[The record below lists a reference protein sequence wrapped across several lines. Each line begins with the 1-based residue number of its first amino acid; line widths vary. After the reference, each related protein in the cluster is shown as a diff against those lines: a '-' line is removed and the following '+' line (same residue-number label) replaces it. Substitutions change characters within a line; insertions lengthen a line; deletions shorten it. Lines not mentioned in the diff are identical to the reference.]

1 MSQINTNGINVN
13 YPVPGENNSSQGFRD
28 NFGQINNNLNTA
40 GTEITD
46 LQNKAVLKAAL
57 DNSVLNNDMANAQ
70 ISNCSTRGF
79 RGTTFNLGNA
89 LAGTVLVDVNKAD
102 VHYGTVTGNVTLQ
115 FGSWAPTNTESE
127 VTLRLAVA
135 NANAVIS
142 LPSQVVS
149 SNNNF
154 GTTLLENYSMIGNT
168 ATITA
173 PANTQVLEFTFTS
186 IDCGNTISVAPT
198 NRPFQST
205 QVVTRNVPPTGLPG
219 DVNGDIAVGPS
230 LSQIEISS
238 TNAADYLTTGNTSQL
253 YPDLPVVFTGVSM
266 EANIVT
272 GSTYYVRNVV
282 STTQFTIATSIGGG
296 NVNLAGNASPTAD
309 MYGNPISYLYVS
321 TGNYDSTVEL
331 KTLLNSNADGN
342 LTLSGTGN
350 LVVNAPI
357 IFSGNVDTA
366 NTNIV
371 ADTVYY
377 VKTFTTPNI
386 KVSGTRV
393 NGIAGTEFVP
403 GTKTNVGASAT
414 YYVGGTD
421 IWKQIPLLPDVDT
434 TSNIAA
440 ANVVISDNLTVG
452 GNAVINGNLTVNGT
466 YTYENVS
473 TLAVEDPIIGL
484 GRGANNAALSS
495 DDNKDRGTQLWYYSG
510 SEKSAFIGWDDSQ
523 QKLIAATDVSISTP
537 GEIVTINSYGNF
549 VVGGIEANTIS
560 STTTL
565 SVTGNANVGN
575 LGTSGQLIATG
586 NITTSANIIGNVLAT
601 NLDVAGI
608 ATVATVDDIKIGG
621 GLNGYYLVT
630 DGTGNLSWVSGGG
643 TGNGV
648 VGGANTQIQFNDG
661 TGNFAGAAGFT
672 FDSVTNIMS
681 TPGNIA
687 ATGNISAPYFIGD
700 GSQLTGLTFSAISNG
715 TSNVS
720 IPSTN
725 GNVNIS
731 AAGNANIVV
740 VTGTGAN
747 VTGTFN
753 SSGNAN
759 VGNLGTGGLIV
770 ATGNVTGGNLVTSG
784 ALSVTGNANV
794 GNIGAAAG
802 VFTTI
807 GGSLTT
813 AAQPNVTS
821 VGTLTSLGVS
831 GNTTSSN
838 VISNSYVIVSA
849 TNSITAAGTTQG
861 DATQL
866 ASSINVVTTVPA
878 SSGVKLPTAE
888 AGMRIIVRN
897 STSTALNVY
906 PNTGAAIE
914 PALANAPYTLNATTS
929 MEFFCA
935 VGGGSG
941 QWFTLF

>member
-1 MSQINTNGINVN
+1 MTSQINTNGIDAN
-13 YPVPGENNSSQGFRD
+13 YPVPGQNNSSQGFRD
-28 NFGQINNNLNTA
+28 NFAQIRGQFNTTA
-40 GTEITD
+40 NEITD
-46 LQNKAVLKAAL
+46 LQSKVVLKAAL
-57 DNSVLNNDMANAQ
+57 DNTTLNNDMANVL
-70 ISNCSTRGF
+70 ISNTATSGF
-79 RGTTFNLGNA
+79 RATTYNLGNA
-89 LAGTVLVDVNKAD
+89 LAGTVVVDVNRAD
-102 VHYGTVTGNVTLQ
+102 VHFGSLTGNVVLQ
-115 FGSWAPTNTESE
+115 FGNWAPTNTQSN
-127 VTLRLAVA
+127 VVVRLTYA
-135 NANAVIS
+135 NSGPAYVS
-142 LPSQVVS
+142 LPNNCIN

-154 GTTLLENYSMIGNT
+154 GVTLLENYANVGGV
-168 ATITA
+168 ATLSA
-173 PANTQVLEFTFTS
+173 PANANIIELHFS
-186 IDCGNTISVAPT
+186 SLDCGNTVTVTPV
-198 NRPFQST
+198 NRPYQST
-205 QVVTRNVPPTGLPG
+205 EVQTRDIPPTGLPG
-219 DVNGDIAVGPS
+219 DVNGTIAVGPS
-230 LSQIEISS
+230 LSQVEITS
-238 TNAADYLTTGNTSQL
+238 TNAADYLVTGNTSQL
-253 YPDLPVVFTGVSM
+253 YPDLPVVFTGTTM
-266 EANIVT
+266 EANITVGT
-272 GSTYYVRNVV
+272 TYYVGNVV
-282 STTQFTIATSIGGG
+282 STTQFTVATSVGGS
-296 NVNLAGNASPTAD
+296 NVNLTGNASPTAA

-321 TGNYDSTVEL
+321 TGNY
-331 KTLLNSNADGN
+331 NSNAYTKSLLNTNANGNITLDGVSN
-342 LTLSGTGN
+342 IAPN
-350 LVVNAPI
+350 DPI
-357 IFSGNVDTA
+357 IFGGNVDTA
-366 NTNIV
+366 NTNLV

-377 VKTFTTPNI
+377 VKTISSPNVTI
-386 KVSGTRV
+386 SQSRV
-393 NGIAGTEFVP
+393 NGIAGTAFVP
-403 GTKTNVGASAT
+403 GTKASLTGTAT
-414 YYVGGTD
+414 IYAEGND

-440 ANVVISDNLTVG
+440 ANVIISNNLTVG
-452 GNAVINGNLTVNGT
+452 GNTVIDGNLTVNGT

-523 QKLIAATDVSISTP
+523 QKLIAATDVSITS
-537 GEIVTINSYGNF
+537 EVVTINSYGNF
-549 VVGGIEANTIS
+549 VVGGVEANTIS
-560 STTTL
+560 SNTTL
-565 SVTGNANVGN
+565 NVTGNANVGN

-586 NITTSANIIGNVLAT
+586 NITSSANIIGNVLAT
-601 NLDVAGI
+601 NLDVAGV

-661 TGNFAGAAGFT
+661 TGNFAGASGFT

-687 ATGNISAPYFIGD
+687 ATGNISAPYFIGN
-700 GSQLTGLTFSAISNG
+700 GSQLTGLNFSAISNG

-747 VTGTFN
+747 VTGTFDL
-753 SSGNAN
+753 SGNAN
-759 VGNLGTGGLIV
+759 IGNLGTGGLIV

-794 GNIGAAAG
+794 GNIGGTTG
-802 VFTTI
+802 VFTTVA
-807 GGSLTT
+807 GALTT
-813 AAQPNVTS
+813 AAQPNITS

-831 GNTTSSN
+831 GNTTSNNISSN
-838 VISNSYVIVSA
+838 NYVIVSA
-849 TNSITAAGTTQG
+849 NSSITAAGTTQG
-861 DATQL
+861 TATQL
-866 ASSINVVTTVPA
+866 ASSINVVTSVPA
-878 SSGVKLPTAE
+878 SSGVKLPVAE

-897 STSTALNVY
+897 STSTPLNVY

-929 MEFFCA
+929 MEFFCS

>member
-1 MSQINTNGINVN
+1 MSQINTNGINTN
-13 YPVPGENNSSQGFRD
+13 YPVPGENNSSQGFRE
-28 NFGQINNNLNTA
+28 NFAQIRNGLNTA

-46 LQNKAVLKAAL
+46 LQTKVVLKAAL
-57 DNSVLNNDMANAQ
+57 DNSVLNNDMANTL
-70 ISNCSTRGF
+70 ISNASTRGW
-79 RGTTFNLGNA
+79 RGTTYNLGNA
-89 LAGTVLVDVNKAD
+89 LIGTVLVDVNRAD
-102 VHYGTVTGNVTLQ
+102 VHYGTLTGNLTLQ
-115 FGSWAPTNTESE
+115 FGSWAPVNTESS
-127 VTLRLAVA
+127 VTVRLAVA

-142 LPSQVVS
+142 LPSEVVS

-154 GTTLLENYSMIGNT
+154 GVTIIENYKDITGV

-173 PANTQVLEFTFTS
+173 PANVEILEYTFTS
-186 IDCGNTISVAPT
+186 IDCGNTITMSPV
-198 NRPFQST
+198 NRSYQAT
-205 QVVTRNVPPTGLPG
+205 QIINRDPPPTGFPG
-219 DVNGDIAVGPS
+219 DVNGTIAVGSS
-230 LSQIEISS
+230 LSQIEIAS

-253 YPDLPVVFTGVSM
+253 YPDLPVVFTGTSM

-282 STTQFTIATSIGGG
+282 STTQFTIATSVGGG
-296 NVNLAGNASPTAD
+296 NVNLAGNASPTAA
-309 MYGNPISYLYVS
+309 MYGNPTSYLYVC
-321 TGNYDSTVEL
+321 TADFDSTVNAKSVSNTFSSGNIIEL
-331 KTLLNSNADGN
+331 NNTS
-342 LTLSGTGN
+342 S

-357 IFSGNVDTA
+357 IFTGNVDTA
-366 NTNIV
+366 NTNLL
-371 ADTVYY
+371 ANTVYY
-377 VKTFTTPNI
+377 IKNI
-386 KVSGTRV
+386 ASQNITISQSRV
-393 NGIAGTEFVP
+393 NGIAGSVVAIGNLGVTP
-403 GTKTNVGASAT
+403 NITAT
-414 YYVGGTD
+414 AIIGTD

-434 TSNIAA
+434 TSNLSA
-440 ANVVISDNLTVG
+440 ANIVISDNLTVG

-495 DDNKDRGTQLWYYSG
+495 DDNKDRGVQLWYYSG

-523 QKLIAATDVSISTP
+523 QKLIAAAN
-537 GEIVTINSYGNF
+537 VTIASEVVTVNSYGNF
-549 VVGGIEANTIS
+549 VVGTIESSNAILGNANIGNI
-560 STTTL
+560 
-565 SVTGNANVGN
+565 SVTGTIASVGN
-575 LGTSGQLIATG
+575 ISTNENL
-586 NITTSANIIGNVLAT
+586 IGNVLAN
-601 NLDVAGI
+601 NLDVSGT
-608 ATVATVDDIKIGG
+608 ATVATVNDIKIGG

-661 TGNFAGAAGFT
+661 TGNFAGAPGFT
-672 FDSVTNIMS
+672 FDSVSNVLS

-687 ATGNISAPYFIGD
+687 SAGNVSASYFIGN
-700 GSQLTGLTFSAISNG
+700 GSQLTGLNFSAISNG

-753 SSGNAN
+753 LSGNAN

-784 ALSVTGNANV
+784 TLSVTGNANV
-794 GNIGAAAG
+794 GNISSTTGA
-802 VFTTI
+802 FTTVA
-807 GGSLTT
+807 GALTT

-831 GNTTSSN
+831 GNTTSNNISSN
-838 VISNSYVIVSA
+838 NYVIVGANS
-849 TNSITAAGTTQG
+849 SITAAGTTQG
-861 DATQL
+861 TATQL
-866 ASSINVVTTVPA
+866 ARSINVVTSVPA
-878 SSGVKLPTAE
+878 SSGVKLPVAE

-929 MEFFCA
+929 MEFFCST
-935 VGGGSG
+935 GGSSG

>member
-1 MSQINTNGINVN
+1 MSQINTNGIDVN
-13 YPVPGENNSSQGFRD
+13 YPIPGQNNSSQGFRD
-28 NFGQINNNLNTA
+28 NFAQIRTNLNTA

-46 LQNKAVLKAAL
+46 LQTKVVVKAAL
-57 DNSVLNNDMANAQ
+57 DNTTVDNNMANTL
-70 ISNCSTRGF
+70 ISNAAVRGF
-79 RGTTFNLGNA
+79 RSTTYNLGNA
-89 LAGTVLVDVNKAD
+89 ISGTLLIDTSLAD
-102 VHYGTVTGNVTLQ
+102 VQYGAVTGNTTLQ
-115 FGSWAPTNTESE
+115 FGGWAPTNTESSIA
-127 VTLRLAVA
+127 LRLTIS
-135 NANAVIS
+135 NASAVIS
-142 LPSQVVS
+142 LPSAAIS

-154 GTTLLENYSMIGNT
+154 GVTLLENYTQIGNV
-168 ATITA
+168 ATFTA
-173 PANTQVLEFTFTS
+173 PANASILEFNITTL
-186 IDCGNTISVAPT
+186 DCGVSLSVSPT
-198 NRPFQST
+198 NRPFQSR
-205 QVVTRNVPPTGLPG
+205 QIVTREIPPTGVQG
-219 DVNGDIAVGPS
+219 DTNGTVAVGPS
-230 LSQIEISS
+230 VNQLIITGAN
-238 TNAADYLTTGNTSQL
+238 TNPYLTTSGNTTQL
-253 YPDLPVVFTGVSM
+253 YPDMPVVFTGTSL
-266 EANIVT
+266 EANIVV
-272 GSTYYVRNVV
+272 GATYYVRNIV
-282 STTQFTIATSIGGG
+282 SSNTFTVSGSIGGSNIAIG
-296 NVNLAGNASPTAD
+296 ANTTGTTMLA
-309 MYGNPISYLYVS
+309 NPISYLYVCTDTFDANVIS
-321 TGNYDSTVEL
+321 YDVLNAYATTNNIKLNNTSSLVE
-331 KTLLNSNADGN
+331 
-342 LTLSGTGN
+342 
-350 LVVNAPI
+350 NAPI
-357 IFSGNVDTA
+357 IFNGNVSTLDTA
-366 NTNIV
+366 NTNIQPNI
-371 ADTVYY
+371 VYY
-377 VKTFTTPNI
+377 VESIDNGNANI
-386 KVSGTRV
+386 TVSRTRT
-393 NGIAGTEFVP
+393 NGIAGTVHTITSNSVP
-403 GTKTNVGASAT
+403 MTAT
-414 YYVGGTD
+414 MSCYVGSD
-421 IWKQIPLLPDVDT
+421 IWRQIPLLPDVDT

-495 DDNKDRGTQLWYYSG
+495 DDNKDRGVQLWYYSG

-523 QKLIAATDVSISTP
+523 QKLIAAAN
-537 GEIVTINSYGNF
+537 VTIASEVVTVNSYGNF
-549 VVGGIEANTIS
+549 VVGTIES
-560 STTTL
+560 SNAIL
-565 SVTGNANVGN
+565 GNSNIGNISVTGSIASVGN
-575 LGTSGQLIATG
+575 ISTNG
-586 NITTSANIIGNVLAT
+586 NLIGNVLAN
-601 NLDVAGI
+601 NLDVSGT
-608 ATVATVDDIKIGG
+608 ATVATVNDIKIGG

-661 TGNFAGAAGFT
+661 TGNFAGAPGFT
-672 FDSVTNIMS
+672 FNSVSNVLS

-687 ATGNISAPYFIGD
+687 SAGNVSASYFIGN
-700 GSQLTGLTFSAISNG
+700 GSQLTGLNFSAISNG

-731 AAGNANIVV
+731 ADGNTNIVV

-759 VGNLGTGGLIV
+759 VGNLGTGGLIT

-794 GNIGAAAG
+794 GNIGGTTG
-802 VFTTI
+802 VFTTVA
-807 GGSLTT
+807 GALTT

-831 GNTTSSN
+831 GNITSNNISSN
-838 VISNSYVIVSA
+838 NYVIVSA
-849 TNSITAAGTTQG
+849 NSSITAAGTTQG
-861 DATQL
+861 TATQL

-914 PALANAPYTLNATTS
+914 PALANAPYTLNAITS
-929 MEFFCA
+929 MEFFCST
-935 VGGGSG
+935 GGGSG